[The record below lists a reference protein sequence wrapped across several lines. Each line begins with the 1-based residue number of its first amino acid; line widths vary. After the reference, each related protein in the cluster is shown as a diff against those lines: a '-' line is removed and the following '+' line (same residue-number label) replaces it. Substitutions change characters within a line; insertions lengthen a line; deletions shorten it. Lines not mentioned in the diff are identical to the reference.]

1 MSEGRERTDNA
12 QEAYVPDRNT
22 ATDEPQIATM
32 SVPEAERELGLS
44 RNAAYA
50 AAKRKEIP
58 TIRFNKLLRVPKAA
72 FKRMLEA

>member
-1 MSEGRERTDNA
+1 
-12 QEAYVPDRNT
+12 VPDKNT
-22 ATDEPQIATM
+22 ATDERPIATM
-32 SVPEAERELGLS
+32 SVPEAGRELGLS

-50 AAKRKEIP
+50 AAKRNEIP

>member
-1 MSEGRERTDNA
+1 MPAMT
-12 QEAYVPDRNT
+12 T
-22 ATDEPQIATM
+22 ATDEKQIATM
-32 SVPEAERELGLS
+32 SVPEAGRELGLS
-44 RNAAYA
+44 RNASYA